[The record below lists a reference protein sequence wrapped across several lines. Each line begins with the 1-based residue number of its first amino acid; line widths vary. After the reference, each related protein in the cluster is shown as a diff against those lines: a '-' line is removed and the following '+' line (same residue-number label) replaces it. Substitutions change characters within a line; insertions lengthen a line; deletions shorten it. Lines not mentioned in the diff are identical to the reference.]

1 MLETINLE
9 VSYMKHT
16 QSSAAVFA
24 SSVSFSPRRPIQKEG
39 IFRCFKDPGSAITH
53 LIAFLLTLIAGSV
66 LVSLSIKQHDPL
78 LTIAMG
84 IFSLSMA
91 GLYAAST
98 CYHTFDTSESA
109 NTLRKKIDHMMI
121 FVLIAGSYT
130 PICLFPLRERGG
142 LPMLAIVWGIALLG
156 CILKLFWVYCPKWVS
171 SILYISM
178 GWLCIFS
185 LPQLL
190 DTLSASQFA
199 WLLAGGIIYTIG
211 GVIYALKLPLFNH
224 RHPSFGSH
232 EIFHLFVMGGSF
244 CHVVVMFLLL

>member
-1 MLETINLE
+1 
-9 VSYMKHT
+9 MKHT

-24 SSVSFSPRRPIQKEG
+24 SSVSFSSRRPIQKEG

-130 PICLFPLRERGG
+130 PVC
-142 LPMLAIVWGIALLG
+142 MLTLWEGIGKVLLALVWGIAAAG
-156 CILKLFWVYCPKWVS
+156 MILKLFWVYCPKWVS
-171 SILYISM
+171 SVLYIGM
-178 GWLCIFS
+178 GWVCILAF
-185 LPQLL
+185 PQLWNN
-190 DTLSASQFA
+190 LSAAQFG

-211 GVIYALKLPLFNH
+211 GVIYAL
-224 RHPSFGSH
+224 
-232 EIFHLFVMGGSF
+232 
-244 CHVVVMFLLL
+244 